1 MFSYIVKNMY
11 RHKLRLVL
19 TFILLVASVTLVSFS
34 LQVLLNFSNMI
45 SSSWTSPSMKEDLE
59 SVTNLI
65 LMFMAI
71 LIGFSYVMINNTY
84 SVILQGRIQEF
95 SLLNRLGMY
104 RERIKRMLYIE
115 IMMLGIVSVIIG
127 AISGTVLSY
136 WYMHQ
141 YDMKSKLIYSEVIIY
156 ILLFTLPML
165 IFIIHKNLKQ
175 LPMSI
180 LQHTTTSKKIHSHNN
195 KVQYIKANEI
205 IKKWAWLIVGAII
218 ITYSFLGLGKM
229 ISSVFHLHLGVQDIQ
244 SINDIAFWIGVFIAL
259 GPTILIILKVLEL
272 WAKFAKLTTLHLAVQ
287 QNLFTYK
294 KIKTLT
300 ISFMFSTLLI
310 VGMLGFYH
318 SAKSSVANF
327 AEDHIHYSHVIVSD
341 TPISKSES
349 ELKNYV
355 DTQLKGR
362 RSTDTALTLAANN
375 DKDKYLL
382 ITGINPTY
390 YDIEELSFINSG
402 KELEIFKK
410 TDGLPIIFS
419 ANRAADKG
427 FNIGDELEYNVGDRK
442 FKVQI
447 EETYRP
453 LNLLQGYVSR
463 QHLSQVMY
471 GQDDIYNTVYLIGGT
486 DADAKEISS
495 FLGIKNAVISNMA
508 DLKREYKSQAIKGTE
523 MIEAF
528 LYINLLFTTSL
539 IINMFLL
546 SLQDRT
552 KQFAMLRIVGVSKL
566 KLIGSMCIEGLI
578 IFLLGSFLG
587 WELGVEFIKGAVM
600 TMNDSISVPIET
612 HVPVLNLS
620 VTLAVC
626 FLALFVS
633 TVIIGYSALRKNAL
647 EYMYKE

>member
-19 TFILLVASVTLVSFS
+19 TFILLLASVILVSFS

-45 SSSWTSPSMKEDLE
+45 NSSWTLPSMKEDLE
-59 SVTNLI
+59 TVTNLI

-84 SVILQGRIQEF
+84 SVILHGRIQEF
-95 SLLNRLGMY
+95 SLLNRLGLY
-104 RERIKRMLYIE
+104 KSRIKRMLYIE
-115 IMMLGIVSVIIG
+115 IMMLGTVSVIIG
-127 AISGTVLSY
+127 ATLGTLLSY

-141 YDMKSKLIYSEVIIY
+141 YNMKSKEIYTEVIIY
-156 ILLFTLPML
+156 ILAFTLPML

-175 LPMSI
+175 LPIGI
-180 LQHTTTSKKIHSHNN
+180 LQRTTTSMKNKTPNN
-195 KVQYIKANEI
+195 TVQYVKANEM
-205 IKKWAWLIVGAII
+205 IKKWIWLMVGLAVIV
-218 ITYSFLGLGKM
+218 YSFTGLGRM
-229 ISSVFHLHLGVQDIQ
+229 ISTVFNLNLDVQAIQ
-244 SINDIAFWIGVFIAL
+244 NINDISFWIGVFIVL
-259 GPTILIILKVLEL
+259 GPTILILLKALEL
-272 WAKFAKLTTLHLAVQ
+272 LAKSAKITTLHLAVQ
-287 QNLFTYK
+287 QNLYTFR

-300 ISFMFSTLLI
+300 VSFMFSTLLI

-327 AEDHIHYSHVIVSD
+327 AEDHIHYSHVIVSEE
-341 TPISKSES
+341 PITKSEV
-349 ELKNYV
+349 ELREYV
-355 DTQLKGR
+355 DANGEGR
-362 RSTDTALTLAANN
+362 SVETALTLLANN
-375 DKDKYLL
+375 EVDRNLI

-390 YDIEELSFINSG
+390 YNIEDLSFINPG
-402 KELEIFKK
+402 NELEIFKDK
-410 TDGLPIIFS
+410 ESLPIIFS
-419 ANRAADKG
+419 ANKAADKG
-427 FNIGDELEYNVGDRK
+427 FNIGDELEYNVGNQMLTLK
-442 FKVQI
+442 I

-453 LNLLQGYVSR
+453 LNLQQGYVSR
-463 QHLSQVMY
+463 QRLSQMFY
-471 GQDDIYNTVYLIGGT
+471 GEEDKYNTVYLIEGT
-486 DADAKEISS
+486 DKDAEQISS
-495 FLGIKNAVISNMA
+495 FLGIKNASISNMA

-566 KLIGSMCIEGLI
+566 KLIGSMCIEGVL
-578 IFLLGSFLG
+578 IFLLGSLLG

-600 TMNDSISVPIET
+600 YMNDSISVPMET

-620 VTLAVC
+620 ATLVVC

>member
-19 TFILLVASVTLVSFS
+19 TFILLVASVILVSFS

-45 SSSWTSPSMKEDLE
+45 NSSWTSPSMKEDLE

-84 SVILQGRIQEF
+84 SVILHGRIQEF
-95 SLLNRLGMY
+95 TLLNRLGMY
-104 RERIKRMLYIE
+104 RTRIKRMLYIE
-115 IMMLGIVSVIIG
+115 IVMLGTVSVIIG
-127 AISGTVLSY
+127 ATLGTVLSY
-136 WYMHQ
+136 WYMHKYNMQ
-141 YDMKSKLIYSEVIIY
+141 SKVIYSEVIVY
-156 ILLFTLPML
+156 ILALTIPML

-175 LPMSI
+175 LPIGI
-180 LQHTTTSKKIHSHNN
+180 LQLTTTSKKIQKQNN
-195 KVQYIKANEI
+195 TVQYVKANEM
-205 IKKWAWLIVGAII
+205 IKKWIWLIVGVAVII
-218 ITYSFLGLGKM
+218 YSFTGLGKL
-229 ISSVFHLHLGVQDIQ
+229 ISTVFNLNLETQAIQ
-244 SINDIAFWIGVFIAL
+244 NINDISFWVGVFIAL
-259 GPTILIILKVLEL
+259 GPTILIILKILEV
-272 WAKFAKLTTLHLAVQ
+272 WAKSSKLTTLHLAVQ
-287 QNLFTYK
+287 QNLYTFR

-300 ISFMFSTLLI
+300 VSFMFSTLLI

-327 AEDHIHYSHVIVSD
+327 AEDHIHYSHVIVSNQ
-341 TPISKSES
+341 PITKSEG
-349 ELKNYV
+349 ELKGYV
-355 DTQLKGR
+355 DTEWKGR
-362 RSTDTALTLAANN
+362 SVETALTIEANN
-375 DKDKYLL
+375 EKDKYLL
-382 ITGINPTY
+382 VTGINPTY
-390 YDIEELSFINSG
+390 FNIEELSYINSG
-402 KELEIFKK
+402 NELEIFKK
-410 TDGLPIIFS
+410 KEFLPIIFS

-427 FNIGDELEYNVGDRK
+427 FNIGDELEYNVGNRK
-442 FKVQI
+442 LTVKI

-463 QHLSQVMY
+463 QSLSQLLY

-486 DADAKEISS
+486 DKDAEQISS
-495 FLGIKNAVISNMA
+495 FLGIKNASISNMG

-566 KLIGSMCIEGLI
+566 KLVGSMCIEGLL

-600 TMNDSISVPIET
+600 YMNDSISVPMET

-620 VTLAVC
+620 ATLAVC

>member
-1 MFSYIVKNMY
+1 MFSYIVKNVY

-19 TFILLVASVTLVSFS
+19 TFILLVVSISLVSFS
-34 LQVLLNFSNMI
+34 LQVLLNFSNTI
-45 SSSWTSPSMKEDLE
+45 NSSWTAPSMKEDLE
-59 SVTNLI
+59 TITNLI

-95 SLLNRLGMY
+95 TLLHRLGMY
-104 RERIKRMLYIE
+104 KERIKRMLYIE
-115 IMMLGIVSVIIG
+115 IVMLGIVSVIIG
-127 AISGTVLSY
+127 ATLGTLLFY
-136 WYMHQ
+136 WYMYQ
-141 YDMKSKLIYSEVIIY
+141 YDMTSKVVYTEVIVY
-156 ILLFTLPML
+156 ILLSTLPIL
-165 IFIIHKNLKQ
+165 IFIIHRNLKHLPVGVLQ
-175 LPMSI
+175 LN
-180 LQHTTTSKKIHSHNN
+180 TTSKKIKSPN
-195 KVQYIKANEI
+195 KTVQYIKSNEI
-205 IKKWAWLIVGAII
+205 AKKLIWLMVGAAI
-218 ITYSFLGLGKM
+218 ITYSFVGLGKR
-229 ISSVFHLHLGVQDIQ
+229 ISSVFDLHLEAQDIQ
-244 SINDIAFWIGVFIAL
+244 NINDIAFWIGVFVAL
-259 GPTILIILKVLEL
+259 GPTILFILKVLEA
-272 WAKFAKLTTLHLAVQ
+272 WAKSCKLTTLYLAIQ
-287 QNLFTYK
+287 QNLFTFK

-327 AEDHIHYSHVIVSD
+327 AEEHIHYSHVIVSNE
-341 TPISKSES
+341 PVAKSES
-349 ELKNYV
+349 ELKEYV
-355 DTQLKGR
+355 HTQWDGL
-362 RSTDTALTLAANN
+362 SIDTALTLEANN
-375 DKDKYLL
+375 DKDNYLL

-390 YDIEELSFINSG
+390 YDIEDLSFINSG
-402 KELEIFKK
+402 KEMGIFKEK
-410 TDGLPIIFS
+410 EYLPIIFS

-427 FNIGDELEYNVGDRK
+427 FKIGDEIEYNVSDSK
-442 FKVQI
+442 FKVKI

-463 QHLSQVMY
+463 QQLSRVLY
-471 GQDDIYNTVYLIGGT
+471 GQDDVYNTVYLIDGT
-486 DADAKEISS
+486 DADAEVLSS
-495 FLGIKNAVISNMA
+495 FLGMKNAAINNMG

-566 KLIGSMCIEGLI
+566 TLIGSMCIEGLI

-587 WELGVEFIKGAVM
+587 WELGVEFIKGAILS
-600 TMNDSISVPIET
+600 MNDSISVPVEL

-620 VTLAVC
+620 VTLGVC
-626 FLALFVS
+626 FLALVAS
-633 TVIIGYSALRKNAL
+633 TVIIGYLALRKNAL